1 MGKISKVW
9 QHFDKLNKQTAKC
22 KICGKICSTAG
33 NTSNLH
39 SHLKNI
45 HEKVLSTV
53 QTNEDNNT
61 QVVVSNADFNLIYY
75 YKPCNG

>member
-9 QHFDKLNKQTAKC
+9 QHFDKINKQSAKC
-22 KICGKICSTAG
+22 KMCGKVCSTAG

-45 HEKVLSTV
+45 HRESSNRD
-53 QTNEDNNT
+53 QAIESNSEP
-61 QVVVSNADFNLIYY
+61 VSVSKSDLNIKY
-75 YKPCNG
+75 